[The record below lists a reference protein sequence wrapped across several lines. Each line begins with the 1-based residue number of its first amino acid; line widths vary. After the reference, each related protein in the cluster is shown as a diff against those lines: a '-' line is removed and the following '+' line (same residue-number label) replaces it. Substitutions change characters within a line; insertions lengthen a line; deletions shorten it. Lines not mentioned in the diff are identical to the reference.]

1 MNDWICPLDEIDSD
15 IRETV
20 RIAFENGMRPYM
32 SCSGSLKDHDEK
44 GAIPIAGTIELLDSE
59 YIREIMA
66 ILIADPNYSC
76 SIRKQGATLFYDNVI
91 PEGLNFELE
100 FPNVCGDEGEK
111 LSQLFTE
118 VVNGRRSL
126 PEQRETIDVICDL
139 INQFDDSGVLG
150 AGRVARACNI
160 LAEMIQDEDMSVFMS
175 LGGPLIP
182 GGMRNIVTKMIN
194 EGHVDLIISSGANIT
209 HDLVEAF
216 GGSHYRHEGKDDEEL
231 NEEGIGRIADI
242 NVGSDDFTIFER
254 EIIKIF
260 EEISSKKQVVS
271 IQELVYEIGLLVEDE
286 NSFVATA
293 ARNNIPIFAPGLIDS
308 MTGLQLW
315 IFSQDHDFVVDAVA
329 DMHYLSDIVFESEKV
344 GAVLLGGGL
353 TKHYA
358 LASNVIKGGLDAAI
372 QITMDRPEAGS
383 LGGAPLEEAKSWAK
397 AKCGSNLASVVG
409 DVTVIFPLIY
419 AAVLDKIK
427 SD

>member
-1 MNDWICPLDEIDSD
+1 M
-15 IRETV
+15 
-20 RIAFENGMRPYM
+20 
-32 SCSGSLKDHDEK
+32 K
-44 GAIPIAGTIELLDSE
+44 
-59 YIREIMA
+59 
-66 ILIADPNYSC
+66 
-76 SIRKQGATLFYDNVI
+76 
-91 PEGLNFELE
+91 
-100 FPNVCGDEGEK
+100 
-111 LSQLFTE
+111 
-118 VVNGRRSL
+118 VN
-126 PEQRETIDVICDL
+126 QIDVDNSMKIIDL

-216 GGSHYRHEGKDDEEL
+216 GGAHYRHEGKDDEEL

-242 NVGSDDFTIFER
+242 NVGADDFTIFES
-254 EIIKIF
+254 EITEIF
-260 EEISSKKQVVS
+260 EKIASKKQVVS
-271 IQELVYEIGLLVEDE
+271 IQELLYEIGLLVEDE

-308 MTGLQLW
+308 MMGLQLW

-353 TKHYA
+353 TKHYT

-397 AKCGSNLASVVG
+397 SKCGSSLASVVG

-419 AAVLDKIK
+419 AAALDKI
-427 SD
+427 SGD

>member
-1 MNDWICPLDEIDSD
+1 MKVNQINVEKNMSISD
-15 IRETV
+15 
-20 RIAFENGMRPYM
+20 
-32 SCSGSLKDHDEK
+32 
-44 GAIPIAGTIELLDSE
+44 LLD
-59 YIREIMA
+59 
-66 ILIADPNYSC
+66 
-76 SIRKQGATLFYDNVI
+76 
-91 PEGLNFELE
+91 
-100 FPNVCGDEGEK
+100 
-111 LSQLFTE
+111 
-118 VVNGRRSL
+118 
-126 PEQRETIDVICDL
+126 
-139 INQFDDSGVLG
+139 QFDESGVLG

-160 LAEMIQDEDMSVFMS
+160 LTDMISDEDMSVFLS

-182 GGMRNIVTKMIN
+182 GGMRNIVSKMIKD
-194 EGHVDLIISSGANIT
+194 GHVDLIVSSGANIT

-242 NVGSDDFTIFER
+242 NVGSDDFTIFET

-260 EEISSKKQVVS
+260 EKISSEKQSVS
-271 IQELVYEIGLLVEDE
+271 IQELLHEIGLMVDDE
-286 NSFVATA
+286 NSFVANA
-293 ARNNIPIFAPGLIDS
+293 AKNNIPIFAPGLIDS

-344 GAVLLGGGL
+344 GAILLGGGL
-353 TKHYA
+353 TKHYT

-397 AKCGSNLASVVG
+397 ARCGSSLASVVG

-419 AAVLDKIK
+419 AAALDRL
-427 SD
+427 